1 MWTRRPLCTGSWPT
15 WWRPTVLTYSASTIQ
30 TYLGE
35 PLTFMSCISNNVSHP
50 YLLCTC
56 IQIRIPNPVSK
67 FVFQI
72 RIRIQKA
79 VEHGIN
85 NGSKSCAVVPV
96 FQKRNWSPLF
106 SSVLAPDR
114 CDLFIVVLYRFLW
127 GLLCLEKNS
136 YDLFRMGVALG
147 VKIGPQTG
155 FIFFELLS
163 ESFFLKF
170 RPHCIK
176 TCSMIGRIIFRHAR
190 YYVT

>member
-35 PLTFMSCISNNVSHP
+35 PLTFMSCISNIVSHP
-50 YLLCTC
+50 YLLCTW
-56 IQIRIPNPVSK
+56 IQIRYSK
-67 FVFQI
+67 Y
-72 RIRIQKA
+72 
-79 VEHGIN
+79 
-85 NGSKSCAVVPV
+85 GSGSRRPLNTESITDPSLVPV

-127 GLLCLEKNS
+127 GLFCLEKNS
-136 YDLFRMGVALG
+136 YDLFSNGCCYWRQNWTSNWFYVFRAS
-147 VKIGPQTG
+147 VR
-155 FIFFELLS
+155 ELI
-163 ESFFLKF
+163 FLKF
-170 RPHCIK
+170 RPHYIK